1 MKRHRYEDI
10 EFDGSFLF
18 AERGKDEQL
27 RFTRNERALLQ
38 LFTGNANKLLRR
50 EQILDAISHAGSDI
64 SDRNVDFLVNRLRSK
79 LGDSARTPRFIATQ
93 YGEGYVWIAKPEAG
107 AVEAFIVIGPC
118 YGLADATTA
127 SLAEPVLS
135 LFARALDTATGSKH
149 RIVLKPDWRH
159 GANSADAVSYGL
171 EASLHADGERLHAA
185 FVLRTGKT
193 GAVLKGFRS
202 GFSRD
207 GLSGAVETLA
217 AEVRDAI
224 WADLAMPAA
233 PVVAPSDTP
242 LELRLHDAALML
254 TRTPESWVESVARL
268 DSAQTEAPN
277 DPSLAIMRALAL
289 YTGLLQRKENRPN
302 IEVWAETESE
312 IERIVFNS
320 LHAIQDNPLL
330 MLAAAKLLF
339 FIQRG
344 HWELA
349 ERLADEAF
357 EKSTAF
363 AAAFAMRAQMKMWKG
378 EFAEA
383 LSLYDKAI
391 ELSEPSSEFHVY
403 LMVLKCSTL
412 LAAND
417 RAGLD
422 AVCAELY
429 AIKPITRMQIGPF
442 VASADAPLPPDLEA
456 ALGVITEERALALI
470 NYLYNVTARHF
481 HAREHRNNVMRGLLT
496 HLRQRL
502 GESIVPEEFA
512 QGLSKLGTP
521 ELPL

>member
-1 MKRHRYEDI
+1 MSRQRYEDI
-10 EFDGSFLF
+10 VFDGSFLT

-27 RFTRNERALLQ
+27 RFTRHERALLQ
-38 LFTGNANKLLRR
+38 LFAGNANKLLRR

-79 LGDSARTPRFIATQ
+79 LGDNARSPRFIATQ
-93 YGEGYVWIAKPEAG
+93 YGEGYVWIAKAEAG
-107 AVEAFIVIGPC
+107 ATEAFIVIGPC
-118 YGLADATTA
+118 YGLGDLATA
-127 SLAEPVLS
+127 SFAES
-135 LFARALDTATGSKH
+135 ALPLLVRELNAATGGKH
-149 RIVLKPDWRH
+149 RIVLKTDWRQ
-159 GANSADAVSYGL
+159 GANPADAVSYSL
-171 EASLHADGERLHAA
+171 ETSLHADGEQLHAA
-185 FVLRTGKT
+185 CVLRTGVS
-193 GAVLKGFRS
+193 GIVLKGFRS
-202 GFSRD
+202 NFGAD
-207 GLSGAVETLA
+207 GLASSVAVLA
-217 AEVRDAI
+217 AEIRDSI
-224 WADLAMPAA
+224 WAHLAVPAES
-233 PVVAPSDTP
+233 VVAPTQTP

-254 TRTPESWVESVARL
+254 TRTPESWAESMARL
-268 DSAQTEAPN
+268 DRAQAINPN
-277 DPSLAIMRALAL
+277 DPSLGIMRALAL
-289 YTGLLQRKENRPN
+289 HTGLLQRKENKPN
-302 IEVWAETESE
+302 VEGWTETETE
-312 IERIVFNS
+312 IERLVLGS

-330 MLAAAKLLF
+330 VLAAARLLF

-349 ERLADEAF
+349 ERLADDAF

-363 AAAFAMRAQMKMWKG
+363 AAAFATRAQMKMWKG

-417 RAGLD
+417 RAALD

-456 ALGVITEERALALI
+456 ALGVITEDRAVALI

-481 HAREHRNNVMRGLLT
+481 HAREHRDNVMRGLLT

-502 GESIVPEEFA
+502 GDSIVPEEFA
-512 QGLSKLGTP
+512 SALAVHA
-521 ELPL
+521 